1 MIIMCILLHFIHL
14 LSRRINQLFRSTG
27 QMFVPV
33 EANNAGMH
41 FVLFNTF
48 FSPDKER
55 KDMQDGGLNYYR
67 I

>member
-1 MIIMCILLHFIHL
+1 MIIMCILLHFILL

-27 QMFVPV
+27 QVFVPV

-41 FVLFNTF
+41 SVLFNAF
-48 FSPDKER
+48 FPDKER